1 MALRER
7 LVYAIDVVT
16 DGATKG
22 LGNFTSA
29 IKQADTP
36 VSKFKAGTNAAFD
49 SVKANAGTLAL
60 GAGAALATFGVKAV
74 GAFTE
79 TAKAAKDMS
88 SATGLSIE
96 ESSRWIAVADDFE
109 ISAEQMTAG
118 LGKINKTL
126 DDSKWSKYGIET
138 RDAAGNAREAND
150 ILLDS
155 LDALGKV
162 SNETERARIGNELFG
177 KGFANLAPLI
187 GKTRGEYEEMLGA
200 VGKGQ
205 VITAKE
211 AESAEKARLAMDRL
225 QDTIQELTINVGGKL
240 APAFEELTNNIS
252 DTVEM
257 AEKLKL
263 LDIGGG
269 LAKIPTPLGL
279 VNKGLD
285 LFKDQLDH
293 VSSSEEL
300 ASTKAQDLIQS
311 SIELAEVEQTRGEA
325 LDKIRGQQSEYIGQL
340 REAGEAADEAA
351 AAADRQAEADERVRQ
366 ALVAAAEAI
375 RDKQAAMLESLGVM
389 HDYESAALNTADQ
402 VDSLN
407 EAESAYNDVAADT
420 EATAT
425 QKAAALRDVAEQQI
439 SSAEAALAQSEA
451 YAAEMGAAEGS
462 TAQALLQKQE
472 LERLAA
478 KYPELVALIQGYID
492 KLNAIPAVKS
502 TQLVV
507 TSSGA
512 ITTKT
517 TSNEEGR
524 LIAGASGG
532 IVNAPTMALIGESG
546 PEAVIPLSKSPGNS
560 ALPAGLG
567 GTTINLTVN
576 ATAGA
581 SGQLIGQQIVNEIK
595 RWERQNGAGWR
606 Q

>member
-1 MALRER
+1 
-7 LVYAIDVVT
+7 
-16 DGATKG
+16 
-22 LGNFTSA
+22 
-29 IKQADTP
+29 
-36 VSKFKAGTNAAFD
+36 
-49 SVKANAGTLAL
+49 
-60 GAGAALATFGVKAV
+60 
-74 GAFTE
+74 
-79 TAKAAKDMS
+79 
-88 SATGLSIE
+88 
-96 ESSRWIAVADDFE
+96 
-109 ISAEQMTAG
+109 MTAG